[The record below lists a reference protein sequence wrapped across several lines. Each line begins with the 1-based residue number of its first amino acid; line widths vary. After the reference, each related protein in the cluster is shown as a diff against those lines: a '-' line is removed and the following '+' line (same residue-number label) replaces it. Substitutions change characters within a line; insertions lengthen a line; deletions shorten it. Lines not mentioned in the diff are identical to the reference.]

1 MEVEKFGERM
11 EKIKI
16 IFISLFLL
24 LSINI
29 ANSYEISD
37 LIKILVEKNKN
48 NSSFKYDD
56 LIEDLEYKSADTIY
70 IPQIDYSYDYTN
82 DTSSTSSTSTINSQ
96 TNTISATVN
105 LYNGGYSQL
114 NLITTQTRNQAFDY
128 LREYQK
134 ELLIKE
140 LINGYN
146 TIQGLTLKKDN
157 QSNNINFF
165 EKKVQEAE
173 VLFKANRITKT
184 DLLDFQN
191 ELIEA
196 ESILLDYDR
205 QIDNLMLQVNKLLDM
220 ELTNEDVNF
229 TFSINI
235 PDNLVQ
241 KKIFSELMN
250 SSYGNYLSYIEKTY
264 QPELEMG
271 KKDLTS
277 RPLPARPG

>member
-134 ELLIKE
+134 EL
-140 LINGYN
+140 
-146 TIQGLTLKKDN
+146 
-157 QSNNINFF
+157 F
-165 EKKVQEAE
+165 
-173 VLFKANRITKT
+173 
-184 DLLDFQN
+184 
-191 ELIEA
+191 
-196 ESILLDYDR
+196 
-205 QIDNLMLQVNKLLDM
+205 
-220 ELTNEDVNF
+220 
-229 TFSINI
+229 
-235 PDNLVQ
+235 
-241 KKIFSELMN
+241 
-250 SSYGNYLSYIEKTY
+250 
-264 QPELEMG
+264 
-271 KKDLTS
+271 
-277 RPLPARPG
+277 

>member
-24 LSINI
+24 FSINI

-114 NLITTQTRNQAFDY
+114 NLI
-128 LREYQK
+128 
-134 ELLIKE
+134 I
-140 LINGYN
+140 IVV
-146 TIQGLTLKKDN
+146 
-157 QSNNINFF
+157 S
-165 EKKVQEAE
+165 
-173 VLFKANRITKT
+173 
-184 DLLDFQN
+184 
-191 ELIEA
+191 
-196 ESILLDYDR
+196 
-205 QIDNLMLQVNKLLDM
+205 
-220 ELTNEDVNF
+220 
-229 TFSINI
+229 
-235 PDNLVQ
+235 
-241 KKIFSELMN
+241 
-250 SSYGNYLSYIEKTY
+250 
-264 QPELEMG
+264 
-271 KKDLTS
+271 
-277 RPLPARPG
+277 